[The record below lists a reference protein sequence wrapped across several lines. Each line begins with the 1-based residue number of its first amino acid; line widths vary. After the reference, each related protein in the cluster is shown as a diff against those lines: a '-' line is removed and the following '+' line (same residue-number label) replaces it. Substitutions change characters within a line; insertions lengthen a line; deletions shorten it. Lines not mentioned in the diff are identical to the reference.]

1 MLIALFGSGFIGK
14 SLVKKLVNYDFVD
27 ELVVVDKNQEALDMV
42 RKMITSDKI
51 TFERQDVS
59 DIDIISKIISRM
71 DLSIVA
77 LPPSLVV
84 LNVIKVC
91 ADMGCNYLDLGLGD
105 YPLLEILKNEDI
117 FKNAGIAVF
126 TGFGLAPGITNIMV
140 KHLSHRLDSIEEVKI
155 RDGSLVNPGDSMFT
169 FTYSPSIFLSDFTI
183 KPLVYRDGE
192 FKRVQPLSEEEDYE
206 FPSPVGNLKVYLI
219 DHEEVFS
226 LPKYLGKEMKHL
238 DYKLALT
245 DETYQVIKTLL
256 RLGLLRDD
264 YIEINGIKISP
275 KSVLLELIFKSVNQR
290 VLDGYEMLVVDIKGY
305 RGGNKFRLKSYIY
318 MTHKEAFEK
327 YNENA
332 TSYLTSL
339 LPLTI
344 VEMLHKG
351 EIEQTG
357 LILPEMLNCEIMIQ
371 KLISKGLPYF
381 EKEEPGLQ

>member
-1 MLIALFGSGFIGK
+1 MLIALFGSGFIGR
-14 SLVKKLVNYDFVD
+14 SLLRKLVDYDFVD
-27 ELVVVDKNQEALDMV
+27 ELVVIDKNQKALDMV
-42 RKMITSDKI
+42 RKMIVNDKI

-59 DIDIISKIISRM
+59 DIDVISKIISRM

-77 LPPSLVV
+77 LPPSLVA

-126 TGFGLAPGITNIMV
+126 TGFGLAPGITNIIA
-140 KHLSHRLDSIEEVKI
+140 KHLSHKLDNIEEVKI
-155 RDGSLVNPGDSMFT
+155 RDGSLADSGNSMFT

-183 KPLVYRDGE
+183 KPLVYRNGK
-192 FKRVQPLSEEEDYE
+192 FKRMQPLSEEEDYE
-206 FPSPVGNLKVYLI
+206 FPSPVRKLKVYLI

-226 LPKYLGKEMKHL
+226 LPKYLGKKIRHL

-245 DETYQVIKTLL
+245 EETYQIIKTLL
-256 RLGLLRDD
+256 RLGFLRDD
-264 YIEINGIKISP
+264 YIEVEGIKISP
-275 KSVLLELIFKSVNQR
+275 KSVLLELASKSVNQR
-290 VLDGYEMLVVDIKGY
+290 VLDGHEMLVVDISGY
-305 RGGNKFRLKSYIY
+305 RGSDKVRLKGYVY
-318 MTHKEAFEK
+318 MTHKEAYEK

-351 EIEQTG
+351 EIDQTG
-357 LILPEMLNCEIMIQ
+357 LILPEMLNCEIIIQ

-381 EKEEPGLQ
+381 EKEEPELR